1 MKYNAFTFFCLT
13 LFLLTSSGCAS
24 VQRAGVVAEEDQ
36 IRAALKKYIDGT
48 SLNDSALIAD
58 AFYEDAFLFLSKE
71 GQEIWLMPVSDYAGG
86 FDRGERGKP
95 NGRTG
100 KIISID
106 QQNDIALAKA
116 EIEIPAS
123 NLKFI
128 DVFILK
134 RLSGEWK
141 IISKAATRIK

>member
-1 MKYNAFTFFCLT
+1 MKILHSLFLMLVCLT
-13 LFLLTSSGCAS
+13 P
-24 VQRAGVVAEEDQ
+24 
-36 IRAALKKYIDGT
+36 AAKAQTDIDSIGAAIQKYIDGT
-48 SLNDSALIAD
+48 SYNDPDLIQE

-71 GQEIWLMPVSDYAGG
+71 GQEIWLMPIEDYAGG
-86 FDRGERGKP
+86 FKRGERGKP
-95 NGRTG
+95 NGRIG
-100 KIISID
+100 QIISIE

-116 EIEIPAS
+116 EIEIPA
-123 NLKFI
+123 NDMKFI

>member
-1 MKYNAFTFFCLT
+1 MQAKKIVLLCILVFLIAIPSNAQ
-13 LFLLTSSGCAS
+13 SE
-24 VQRAGVVAEEDQ
+24 VDQ
-36 IRAALKKYIDGT
+36 IGATIQRYIDGT
-48 SLNDSALIAD
+48 SYNDPELIMS
-58 AFYEDAFLFLSKE
+58 AFYEDADMFLSRE
-71 GQEIWLMPVSDYAGG
+71 GHEIWLMPVKEYASRFGNAEK
-86 FDRGERGKP
+86 GEH

-100 KIISID
+100 KIISVE

-123 NLKFI
+123 EMKFI

-141 IISKAATRIK
+141 IISKAATRID

>member
-1 MKYNAFTFFCLT
+1 MQAKVTKCLPFLV
-13 LFLLTSSGCAS
+13 LFLLVPLS
-24 VQRAGVVAEEDQ
+24 VQAQSEVDQ
-36 IRAALKKYIDGT
+36 ISAAIQRYIDGT
-48 SLNDSALIAD
+48 SYNDPELIMS
-58 AFYEDAFLFLSKE
+58 AFYEDADMFLSRE
-71 GQEIWLMPVSDYAGG
+71 GHEIWLMPVREYASRFGNAEK
-86 FDRGERGKP
+86 GEH

-100 KIISID
+100 KIISVE

-123 NLKFI
+123 GMKFI

-141 IISKAATRIK
+141 IISKAATRIE

>member
-1 MKYNAFTFFCLT
+1 MKLNAVLLFTLV
-13 LFLLTSSGCAS
+13 LLI
-24 VQRAGVVAEEDQ
+24 VQPVQAQSEVQQ
-36 IRAALKKYIDGT
+36 IGDTIQRYIDGT
-48 SLNDSALIAD
+48 SLNDSELIRS
-58 AFYEDAFLFLSKE
+58 AFYDDADLFLSKE
-71 GQEIWLMPVSDYAGG
+71 GHEIWLMPIDEYASG
-86 FDRGERGKP
+86 FDRGERGQP
-95 NGRTG
+95 NGRIG
-100 KIISID
+100 RIISIE

-141 IISKAATRIK
+141 IISKAATRIE